1 LTFGKVFA
9 AVAAAV
15 LLVLAIAS
23 GAIGTF
29 FGMFLSLSAGQHLLL
44 FGSLFVVSMIAERLT
59 NSFLASEYGY
69 GTSKNALGIA
79 RVSAAVFALA
89 FAVRLFA
96 LAWSKLA

>member
-1 LTFGKVFA
+1 MTFGKVFA
-9 AVAAAV
+9 ATMAVV

-23 GAIGTF
+23 GAFGALFGAF
-29 FGMFLSLSAGQHLLL
+29 FSLSAGQHLLL
-44 FGSLFVVSMIAERLT
+44 FGSLFAASLVAAKAI
-59 NSFLASEYGY
+59 NSFLVSQYG
-69 GTSKNALGIA
+69 GGNSNALGIA